1 MKKLYSILMLV
12 TMSTVAVSGS
22 AIAGGEYGADSK
34 MSSGAAGSGVHFYG
48 RIYVGFDRNSSG
60 AGTSSDGLRDN
71 GQKSRLGI
79 KFKEGI

>member
-12 TMSTVAVSGS
+12 TLSTVAVSGS
-22 AIAGGEYGADSK
+22 AIAGGEYGHDGHQMA
-34 MSSGAAGSGVHFYG
+34 SGTAGSGVHFYG

-60 AGTSSDGLRDN
+60 AGTSTDGLRDD

-79 KFKEGI
+79 KFK